1 MRRIAKVFNQK
12 AAEVEVIL
20 SSYGKVRDETCHRH
34 WSETREVAR
43 HYTVYL
49 STRSED
55 LHEYSF
61 DVDWYYNG
69 EFRISKGS
77 EPIYVKKLEN
87 LISLTA
93 AFYDSPFDMDIKLVA
108 PQIPNYQ
115 VGMITKNVLGI
126 EAMEKIVSQ
135 MAMCLQ
141 KYAQE
146 KKREIMKYQL
156 EYDRVLLCDRP
167 FRLEKTGEI
176 ITDIS
181 FSVRFGTVFQ
191 GETLNEQKVE
201 IGETFSDLS
210 SLLRVSYSQETKK
223 FEFHLHEEYK
233 DGYEICEY
241 YVGVGEGM
249 TVPRLCSKEEFDQI
263 IEEYGDKFSS
273 DPALQCCSFSSHVV
287 DDQVPISEKV
297 EEKNLEIY
305 QSPIIKKLEESLQN
319 QKNKLDSLPRKGMM
333 AEEFRSECMRQMH
346 TIEQVENKK
355 EWLVSQKGAEKNISE
370 ISDWYISL
378 INLYHQ
384 HYEFLNRDGVYIDS
398 V

>member
-1 MRRIAKVFNQK
+1 MRKIAKVFNQK
-12 AAEVEVIL
+12 AAEVEAIL
-20 SSYGKVRDETCHRH
+20 SSYGKVRDETDHRH

-49 STRSED
+49 SNRSED
-55 LHEYSF
+55 IHEYSF
-61 DVDWYYNG
+61 DVDWYYAG
-69 EFRISKGS
+69 EFRISMGS
-77 EPIYVKKLEN
+77 EPIYVKKLGN
-87 LISLTA
+87 LISLTT
-93 AFYDSPFDMDIKLVA
+93 AFYASPFDMNVKLVA
-108 PQIPNYQ
+108 PQIPNYE
-115 VGMITKNVLGI
+115 VSMATKNVLGI
-126 EAMEKIVSQ
+126 ETMEKIVSQ
-135 MAMCLQ
+135 MATCLQ

-167 FRLEKTGEI
+167 FKLEKTGEI

-233 DGYEICEY
+233 DGYEICEF

-249 TVPRLCSKEEFDQI
+249 TVPRLCSKEEFYQI
-263 IEEYGDKFSS
+263 IEEYGDYFSS
-273 DPALQCCSFSSHVV
+273 DPALQCCSYSSHVV
-287 DDQVPISEKV
+287 DEQTIVSKKV
-297 EEKNLEIY
+297 KDKNLEIH
-305 QSPIIKKLEESLQN
+305 QSLIIKRLEEILQE
-319 QKNKLDSLPRKGMM
+319 QKNKVDSMSGKGMM
-333 AEEFRSECMRQMH
+333 AEKLRSECMRQIYE
-346 TIEQVENKK
+346 IEQVENKK
-355 EWLVSQKGAEKNISE
+355 EWLTCQKEAEKNISE
-370 ISDWYISL
+370 ITDHYMVL

-384 HYEFLNRDGVYIDS
+384 QYEFLSRDGVYVDS

>member
-1 MRRIAKVFNQK
+1 MRKIAKVFDQK
-12 AAEVEVIL
+12 AAEVEAIL
-20 SSYGKVRDETCHRH
+20 STYGKVQDETCHRH
-34 WSETREVAR
+34 RCQTREIAR

-69 EFRISKGS
+69 EFRISTGS
-77 EPIYVKKLEN
+77 EPIYVKMLEN

-93 AFYDSPFDMDIKLVA
+93 AFYDSPFDIDIKLVA
-108 PQIPNYQ
+108 PQIPNYE
-115 VGMITKNVLGI
+115 VDMTTKNVLGI

-135 MAMCLQ
+135 MSICLR

-167 FRLEKTGEI
+167 FKLEKTGEI

-181 FSVRFGTVFQ
+181 FYVRFGTIFQ

-201 IGETFSDLS
+201 VGETFSDLS

-241 YVGVGEGM
+241 FVGVGEGM
-249 TVPRLCSKEEFDQI
+249 TVPRICSKEEFDQI
-263 IEEYGDKFSS
+263 IEEYGEYFSS

-287 DDQVPISEKV
+287 DDQAEVSPSTKKEADKTC
-297 EEKNLEIY
+297 
-305 QSPIIKKLEESLQN
+305 QSLFIKQLEEMLQAE
-319 QKNKLDSLPRKGMM
+319 KDRVDSISREGTM
-333 AEEFRSECMRQMH
+333 AEEYRSEWAKLYNQIQ
-346 TIEQVENKK
+346 TVENKK
-355 EWLVSQKGAEKNISE
+355 DWLINQDNIHEKTSE
-370 ISDWYISL
+370 IVDWYVYL
-378 INLYHQ
+378 INLYSE
-384 HYEFLNRDGVYIDS
+384 YKVFLNKDNLRKE
-398 V
+398 